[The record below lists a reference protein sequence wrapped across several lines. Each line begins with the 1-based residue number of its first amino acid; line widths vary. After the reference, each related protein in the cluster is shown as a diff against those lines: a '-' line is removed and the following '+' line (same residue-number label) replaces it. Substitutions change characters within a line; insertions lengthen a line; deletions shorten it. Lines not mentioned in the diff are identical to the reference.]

1 MIRSMRPLS
10 LAILAMVVI
19 VLAGCGGGSSGSAVT
34 VTETETV
41 TVAAET
47 AEAQAATESAE
58 TANEPSEPASDYM
71 FVGGTP
77 PNLANGDGEIAVV
90 AIGRYD
96 TDTQT
101 LPYVLR
107 NNTDTVIASVHMSG
121 TAYDTNDQLV
131 ATGQDQGINPD
142 AIPPGGLAVGYVY
155 FGADLPDQKSYELE
169 TSGIPLAEVEF
180 GGRAD
185 LTITD
190 ARIADGRIVGFGT
203 NMTEA
208 TVTGPISF
216 AAVCFDG
223 TSAITRYVQAYGDK
237 DQAAAGERVPF
248 SIDLTDFGT
257 SRPLLC
263 DGWLLAGTG
272 YAS

>member
-1 MIRSMRPLS
+1 MRPSS

-19 VLAGCGGGSSGSAVT
+19 LVAGCGGGSSSPAVT
-34 VTETETV
+34 VTATETETV

-47 AEAQAATESAE
+47 AEVQAATEPAE
-58 TANEPSEPASDYM
+58 TASDPSEPALDFL

-77 PNLANGDGEIAVV
+77 PNLANGDGEIALV
-90 AIGRYD
+90 AVGPYD

-107 NNTDTVIASVHMSG
+107 NNTDTVIASVHVTG

-155 FGADLPDQKSYELE
+155 FGADLPDQTSYELE
-169 TSGIPLAEVEF
+169 TSGLPLAEVEF

-185 LTITD
+185 LTITN
-190 ARIADGRIVGFGT
+190 ARITDGRIVGFGT

-208 TVTGPISF
+208 TVTGQISF